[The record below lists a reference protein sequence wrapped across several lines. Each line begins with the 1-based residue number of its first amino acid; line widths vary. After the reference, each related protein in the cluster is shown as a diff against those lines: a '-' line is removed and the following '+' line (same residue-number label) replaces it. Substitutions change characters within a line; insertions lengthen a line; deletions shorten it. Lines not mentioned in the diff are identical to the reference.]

1 MQARPFAD
9 PETQPTETA
18 LEAVLGP
25 TFGCY
30 SSLIGLTAAFA
41 DMWGYSRPSGW
52 MLKVHDGKKAL
63 LYLIPTTG
71 SFRISMA
78 IREPERA
85 AFLRDPDLASLHD
98 KLASARKFSE
108 GFALQFDVD
117 DATDSAIVE
126 PFVSKLIA
134 ARL

>member
-1 MQARPFAD
+1 MQAR

-63 LYLIPTTG
+63 LYVIPLND
-71 SFRISMA
+71 SFRVSMA
-78 IREPERA
+78 NAMPCWR
-85 AFLRDPDLASLHD
+85 
-98 KLASARKFSE
+98 RKPWPP
-108 GFALQFDVD
+108 FAQ
-117 DATDSAIVE
+117 S
-126 PFVSKLIA
+126 
-134 ARL
+134 

>member
-1 MQARPFAD
+1 MDRPFEDSA
-9 PETQPTETA
+9 QRPTMAA
-18 LEAVLGP
+18 LKSTVGRAFDRYESVLGLA
-25 TFGCY
+25 
-30 SSLIGLTAAFA
+30 SAFSQE
-41 DMWGYSRPSGW
+41 WNFSKGSGW

-63 LYLIPTTG
+63 FYLIPLTG
-71 SFRISMA
+71 SFKISMA

-85 AFLRDPDLASLHD
+85 AFLDDPDLASLHD

-108 GFALQFDVD
+108 GFAVQLDVN